1 MWRDGK
7 LLATYKD
14 GRAHLNAYLDDYAF
28 LLAALLE
35 VMQADFKATDLA
47 WATALA
53 DVLLAEFE
61 DPVEGGFFFT
71 AKSHERLFHRPK
83 PGQDQA
89 MPAGNAVAAA
99 CLGRLAYLTDD
110 SRYAQAAERTVRLF
124 YPAMRDYPA
133 GYAGMALAL
142 AEQISPPK
150 LLVLRGRDEALAR
163 WRDEFAREYL
173 PDTLVFTLPDAM
185 AGLPAALDK
194 PARPE
199 PVNGWLCRGVICL
212 APISDSVQ
220 LKAACKEKT

>member
-1 MWRDGK
+1 
-7 LLATYKD
+7 
-14 GRAHLNAYLDDYAF
+14 
-28 LLAALLE
+28 
-35 VMQADFKATDLA
+35 
-47 WATALA
+47 
-53 DVLLAEFE
+53 
-61 DPVEGGFFFT
+61 
-71 AKSHERLFHRPK
+71 
-83 PGQDQA
+83 

-110 SRYAQAAERTVRLF
+110 ARHAQAAARTVRLF

-163 WRDEFAREYL
+163 WRDDFAREYL

-212 APISDSVQ
+212 PPISDSVQ
-220 LKAACKEKT
+220 LKAAC